1 MKCRARVQRCGR
13 ASQAS
18 GAGFTLIEIM
28 VVIGILAIVLAMG
41 VPPLVRSLQKD
52 SLRQAVSDI
61 EEACG
66 KARAQAILRGVPTEL
81 IIRAADGQ
89 LTVAP
94 TPETRAGQTAAGGD
108 STEQPADSFV
118 PQSPV
123 FSAHLREDIAI
134 TLFYVNLK
142 DQMEA
147 EESRVHF
154 YPNGTSDE
162 FTIVLQTGGGV
173 RKISLECVTG
183 LANVEVLR

>member
-1 MKCRARVQRCGR
+1 
-13 ASQAS
+13 
-18 GAGFTLIEIM
+18 M
-28 VVIGILAIVLAMG
+28 VVIGIVAIVLAMG
-41 VPPLVRSLQKD
+41 VPPFVRSLQKD

-66 KARAQAILRGVPTEL
+66 RARAQAILRGVPTEL

-123 FSAHLREDIAI
+123 FSAQLHEDIGI
-134 TLFYVNLK
+134 TRLDVNLK
-142 DQMEA
+142 DEMDA
-147 EESRVHF
+147 EESGVHV
-154 YPNGTSDE
+154 YLTGTTDE
-162 FTIVLQTGGGV
+162 FPI
-173 RKISLECVTG
+173 
-183 LANVEVLR
+183 

>member
-1 MKCRARVQRCGR
+1 MKCHARVQRCGR
-13 ASQAS
+13 GSRAP

-41 VPPLVRSLQKD
+41 VPPFVRSLQKD

-66 KARAQAILRGVPTEL
+66 RARAQAILRGVPTEL

-94 TPETRAGQTAAGGD
+94 APATRAGQTAADGD
-108 STEQPADSFV
+108 STEQPANSFV
-118 PQSPV
+118 AQSPV

-134 TLFYVNLK
+134 TLLYVNLK
-142 DQMEA
+142 DRMKA

-162 FTIVLQTGGGV
+162 FTIVLETGGGV
-173 RKISLECVTG
+173 RKISLDCVTG
-183 LANVEVLR
+183 LANMEVLR

>member
-1 MKCRARVQRCGR
+1 MKCRSRVQRCGR
-13 ASQAS
+13 ASQAP

-41 VPPLVRSLQKD
+41 VPPFVRSLQKD

-81 IIRAADGQ
+81 IIRATDGQ

-108 STEQPADSFV
+108 STEQPADAFV

-123 FSAHLREDIAI
+123 FSARLREDMPKAVVSEVGGLVRAI
-134 TLFYVNLK
+134 GGSAVRVIRNHQSRPAQRIINRLGDDAV
-142 DQMEA
+142 
-147 EESRVHF
+147 SRVRRREATR
-154 YPNGTSDE
+154 P
-162 FTIVLQTGGGV
+162 
-173 RKISLECVTG
+173 
-183 LANVEVLR
+183 